1 MATGKE
7 KTMAPAQAKAAEQ
20 APLYADADHGY
31 FRKHLS
37 RLVRERGG
45 EWIVLAEGNLIGIG
59 KKGNIPSLILKAQSK
74 YPHATPFIAPI
85 PTKEDLE
92 CVL

>member
-1 MATGKE
+1 M
-7 KTMAPAQAKAAEQ
+7 AAERQ
-20 APLYADADHGY
+20 KRRSSRGDADHRY
-31 FRKHLS
+31 FQTHLS

-45 EWIVLAEGNLIGIG
+45 EWIVLAEGNLVGIG
-59 KKGNIPSLILKAQSK
+59 KKQRVPGLIKKARSR
-74 YPHATPFIAPI
+74 YPHATPFAAPI

>member
-1 MATGKE
+1 M
-7 KTMAPAQAKAAEQ
+7 AAEKRKRASQ
-20 APLYADADHGY
+20 HDDADHRY
-31 FRKHLS
+31 FQTHFG

-45 EWIVLAEGNLIGIG
+45 EWIVLADGNLVGIG
-59 KKGNIPSLILKAQSK
+59 KKERVPGLIQKARSK
-74 YPHATPFIAPI
+74 YPYATPFAAPI

>member
-1 MATGKE
+1 M
-7 KTMAPAQAKAAEQ
+7 AAERRKRV
-20 APLYADADHGY
+20 ALHVDADHRY
-31 FRKHLS
+31 FKAHLG

-45 EWIVLAEGNLIGIG
+45 EWIVLAGGNLVGIG
-59 KKGNIPSLILKAQSK
+59 KKERVPRLIQKARSK
-74 YPHATPFIAPI
+74 YPDATPFAAPI